1 MTQPVILLS
10 APQMHENIGA
20 AARAMGNFDLNE
32 LRLINPRD
40 GKPRDKAYAMASG
53 ADWVLDNALIYD
65 DFKESIGDLH
75 FIIAT
80 SARTRDMDKPTL
92 SPQKAIETIVTRIQK
107 GEKCGILFGGERAGL
122 ANEEIIH
129 ADALVRIP
137 TSENFASLNLAQSVL
152 LLGYEWIKQSRSLTY
167 GRTDYPPATKQDLHY
182 FHEHLENALEAK
194 GFFFPEAK
202 KPSMVQML
210 KNLFIKASM
219 NEQEVRTMRGVIKA
233 LMK

>member
-1 MTQPVILLS
+1 MTKPVILLS

-20 AARAMGNFDLNE
+20 TARAMGNFDLSE
-32 LRLINPRD
+32 LRIINPRD
-40 GKPRDKAYAMASG
+40 GKPADKAYAMASG
-53 ADWVLDNALIYD
+53 ANWVLDDAVIYN
-65 DFKESIGDLH
+65 DFGDSISDLNYLV
-75 FIIAT
+75 AT
-80 SARTRDMDKPTL
+80 SARGRDMDKPTL
-92 SPQKAIETIVTRIQK
+92 SPEQAIKNISSRIQK

-122 ANEEIIH
+122 PNEEIVH

-152 LLGYEWIKQSRSLTY
+152 LLGYEWIKQNHDITY
-167 GRTDYPPATKQDLHY
+167 GKCDYPPATKEDLHY
-182 FHEHLENALEAK
+182 FHEHLEHALDEK

-202 KPSMVQML
+202 KPSMVQTL
-210 KNLFIKASM
+210 KNLFVRANM